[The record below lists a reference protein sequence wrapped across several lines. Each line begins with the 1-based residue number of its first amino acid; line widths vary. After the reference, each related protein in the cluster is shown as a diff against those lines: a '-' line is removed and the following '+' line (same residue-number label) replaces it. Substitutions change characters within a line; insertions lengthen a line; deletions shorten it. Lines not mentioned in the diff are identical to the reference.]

1 MKTLIAVTLFASLIK
16 VSAAQTIGIPDYN
29 WTMNDIAAQGV
40 TKEKLFTSMDRD
52 LIKVGQS
59 ICSNRA
65 LMWVYDLKRKQN
77 IDASKIFLFFT
88 NKTGNQGRITWWYHV
103 SPIVNENGNMWVMD
117 AGFPGEINSPLP
129 VTDWLTHFTKS
140 ANCKEIKASETELVE
155 HIFKASV
162 YPEQTSYGKYDCYYK
177 VVPAGYWTPNS
188 VAMNLLGRNA
198 QGTPVSYNR
207 EEIDSDEVY
216 AACVEAVTNP
226 LGRFFGSGKKKCR
239 KYLNQ

>member
-1 MKTLIAVTLFASLIK
+1 MKSLFALAFFASLINIS
-16 VSAAQTIGIPDYN
+16 SAQSMSIPDYN
-29 WTMNDIAAQGV
+29 WTMNDIAAQGI

-65 LMWVYDLKRKQN
+65 LMWVYDFKRKQN

-88 NKTGNQGRITWWYHV
+88 NKTGSQGRITWWYHV

-117 AGFPGEINSPLP
+117 AGFPGAINTPLT
-129 VTDWLTHFTKS
+129 VSSWLTHFTKTDQ
-140 ANCKEIKASETELVE
+140 CKQIKASETELVE
-155 HIFKASV
+155 HIFKAAV
-162 YPEQTSYGKYDCYYK
+162 YPEETSYGKYDCYYK
-177 VVPAGYWTPNS
+177 IVPAGYWTPNA
-188 VAMNLLGRNA
+188 VAMNLLGRNSA
-198 QGTPVSYNR
+198 GTPVSYNR

-216 AACVEAVTNP
+216 AACVEATTNSF
-226 LGRFFGSGKKKCR
+226 GRIFGGGKKKCK